1 MSCVPDRPTFRLL
14 DPLVGWDPASCEWLS
29 GCDTGDG
36 LRLAQP
42 TGTPGG
48 DPAALV
54 PFFGHPRLARGCG
67 MCEWYLLAPAPR
79 ARLLRLDRC
88 HPGWRPVWP
97 PGWLPY
103 LPDPVAVAARGHL
116 LAVADRATQRVL
128 VWERGGEVQLAELA
142 LDAEPVAVALAPWH
156 EVLVAV
162 TGSGPLRRFGIHGE
176 ARPDTVWPVPAQVT
190 AIAFGRPEE
199 EQGACPVLLLSR
211 DAGGAAAAWL
221 TDRNRDDADPIGADQ
236 IGHLIGPGGVAAA
249 GDHGFCL
256 AATDDGLTVHRCWSW
271 RGRPLAEQAIGAP
284 PPPRLAERGQLL
296 TRAIDSGI
304 PRCDW
309 HRLRVDADVPDGTTL
324 QIDVATSEA
333 GDAQPSRGAADP
345 GWEAFAPGVPHPGDW
360 QRLPSGATDALLNRP
375 PGRYLFMRVR
385 LTGDGSSTPVVHAIR
400 LDFPRV
406 SSLEHLPAVWRDDP
420 VAGDFTARFLSL
432 FDAQLEAVDRAI
444 ERYPAL
450 LDPAGVPDAVLPW
463 LASLIGLS
471 FDPAWP
477 ADRRRALLRAAPE
490 LYRRRGTPEGLRQ
503 AVRLVFDVTPE
514 IEELGPA
521 RAWGALGG
529 AGSGTASARAALGT
543 VRLFGPARVRLR
555 LDRSVLSRAPIRS
568 LGDPERDAHGSGAYR
583 FRVQVPPSAAG
594 TIDPERLRRLVDSQ
608 APAHT
613 VAQIRLGGMGL
624 VVGQQA
630 AVGVDTALVPLPAPV
645 LGRPEGSVRLGRRS
659 VLWPGRAGRGPAMRV
674 GDRSV
679 VGVNTVVR

>member
-14 DPLVGWDPASCEWLS
+14 DPLVGWDPAICEWLS
-29 GCDTGDG
+29 GCETGDG
-36 LRLAQP
+36 LQLAQP
-42 TGTPGG
+42 TGKPGG
-48 DPAALV
+48 DPAALL
-54 PFFGHPRLARGCG
+54 PFFGHPHLARGCG
-67 MCEWYLLAPAPR
+67 VCEWYLLAPAPR

-97 PGWLPY
+97 QAWLPY

-116 LAVADRATQRVL
+116 LAVADRATRRVL
-128 VWERGGEVQLAELA
+128 VWDGGGEVQLAELA
-142 LDAEPVAVALAPWH
+142 LDAEPVAVALAPWR

-162 TGSGPLRRFGIHGE
+162 PGSGALRRFGIHGE
-176 ARPDTVWPVPAQVT
+176 PRPDTLWPVPAQVT
-190 AIAFGRPEE
+190 AIAFGPAEE
-199 EQGACPVLLLSR
+199 PGTCPVLLRSE
-211 DAGGAAAAWL
+211 DSGGAVTVWL
-221 TDRNRDDADPIGADQ
+221 TDRNRDDATPVDPGQ
-236 IGHLIGPGGVAAA
+236 IGRLIGPGGVAAV
-249 GDHGFCL
+249 GDRGFCL
-256 AATDDGLTVHRCWSW
+256 AATDERLSVHRCWSW
-271 RGRPLAEQAIGAP
+271 RGRPLAEADIGAP

-304 PRCDW
+304 PRCVW
-309 HRLRVDADVPDGTTL
+309 HRLRADADIPDGTTL

-333 GDAQPSRGAADP
+333 GDSQPSRGAADP

-360 QRLPSGATDALLNRP
+360 QRLPAGATDALLNRP
-375 PGRYLFMRVR
+375 PGRYLFMRIR
-385 LTGDGSSTPVVHAIR
+385 LSGDGHSTPVVHAVR

-432 FDAQLEAVDRAI
+432 FDAQLEALDRVV

-463 LASLIGLS
+463 LGSLIGLS
-471 FDPAWP
+471 FDPAWS
-477 ADRRRALLRAAPE
+477 ADRRRALLRAAPQ

-503 AVRLVFDVTPE
+503 AVQLVLDVAPE

-521 RAWGALGG
+521 RAWGALGATG
-529 AGSGTASARAALGT
+529 GTAGMSAALGT
-543 VRLFGPARVRLR
+543 VRLFGPARVRFR
-555 LDRSVLSRAPIRS
+555 LDRSTLSRTPIRS
-568 LGDPERDAHGSGAYR
+568 LGDPERDAQGSGAYR
-583 FRVQVPPSAAG
+583 FLVQVPPSAAG

-613 VAQIRLGGMGL
+613 MAQIRIGGAGL

-630 AVGVDTALVPLPAPV
+630 VVGVDTALVPLDAPL
-645 LGRPEGSVRLGRRS
+645 LGGLGGSVRLSRRS